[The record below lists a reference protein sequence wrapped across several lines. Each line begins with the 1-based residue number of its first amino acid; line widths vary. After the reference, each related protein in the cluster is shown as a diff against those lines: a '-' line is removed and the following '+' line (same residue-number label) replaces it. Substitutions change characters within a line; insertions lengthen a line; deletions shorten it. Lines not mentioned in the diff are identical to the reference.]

1 MTEKKILTKIAYYY
15 YKLELTQNE
24 IAQRLGMSRQRVN
37 RLLKKC
43 RDEGVV
49 EIRIAGFDESYVELE
64 GCLESKYGLKQVVVT
79 PEAEDEQLYDVLG
92 TAAADYAL
100 QIAGGQNIMGISWGR
115 TMYSMAQHL
124 PETAGYPDLKIVQ
137 LVGNMGELSRDVQ
150 PDEVT
155 RLFASKLGAAPVLL
169 YAPVY
174 MKNKV
179 AKFTLVHEESIK
191 SVLDMMPQCES
202 VFLSISG
209 VENNYT
215 WLNQTVIEEEY
226 IKELRDKKAVGN
238 ICLRYFDRD
247 GRCIDSELHRLEIG
261 INGETLKAVPN
272 VVCAAGGPAK
282 HEALFAAV
290 KGGFI
295 NTLITDKA
303 SADYLIKQQFGIEN
317 ADTV

>member
-1 MTEKKILTKIAYYY
+1 MTDKKILTKIAYYY

-37 RLLKKC
+37 RLLKRC

-64 GCLESKYGLKQVVVT
+64 GLLESRYGLKQVIVT

-92 TAAADYAL
+92 AAAADYTL
-100 QIAGGQNIMGISWGR
+100 QTAAGQNIIGISWGR

-124 PETAGYPDLKIVQ
+124 PSAAGVFPELKIVQ
-137 LVGNMGELSRDVQ
+137 LVGNMGDLSRDVQ

-155 RLFASKLGAAPVLL
+155 RLFASKLGANPVLL

-191 SVLDMMPQCES
+191 SVLDLMPRCDS

-209 VENNYT
+209 IENNYT

-226 IKELRDKKAVGN
+226 IRELRDKKAVGN
-238 ICLRYFDRD
+238 ICLRYFDKN
-247 GRCIDSELHRLEIG
+247 GNCIDSELHRLEVG
-261 INGETLKAVPN
+261 ITGETLKEIPN
-272 VVCAAGGPAK
+272 VVCAAGGPDK
-282 HEALFAAV
+282 RVALFAAI

-303 SADYLIKQQFGIEN
+303 TADYLNRQSP
-317 ADTV
+317 